1 MPSNVKACSQEQVF
15 FFLNLNFSVMYL
27 NNLQQDEIF
36 VPSEMKPLESIT
48 GIQSRKGLENVIVS
62 NGKVVNVV
70 TILSFTIVNSIL
82 YCFISL
88 LP

>member
-1 MPSNVKACSQEQVF
+1 MQLEMPSNVKACSQEQVF

-70 TILSFTIVNSIL
+70 SNSYGHIPNEL
-82 YCFISL
+82 FF
-88 LP
+88 

>member
-70 TILSFTIVNSIL
+70 SNSYGHIPNEL
-82 YCFISL
+82 FF
-88 LP
+88 